1 MLRYKLV
8 PMVTLLVAATLL
20 VAQDEGKLTSG
31 PKAGALVPTPFESFN
46 MNGPAK
52 DRPHCLICQFGLSPT
67 VLVFAKEPA
76 DGKDAPL
83 TELAKKLDELTTE
96 FEDRNFSAGIV
107 IISPDGRDSTNNAS
121 EKEARNLIDE
131 KVKRDKLYD
140 RLKKRAEPL
149 KNAILSFMPEPP
161 KKFNINAKADVT
173 VVYYERMKVVD
184 NWAFGPDQMRAEDV
198 DAIVKKVRDTV
209 PRKKKTAK

>member
-1 MLRYKLV
+1 MLRYNLAG
-8 PMVTLLVAATLL
+8 MATLFVIATLL

-31 PKAGALVPTPFESFN
+31 PKRGAFLPTPFESFN
-46 MNGPAK
+46 VNGPAK
-52 DRPHCLICQFGLSPT
+52 DRPHCMICQFGLSPT

-76 DGKDAPL
+76 DGKDAAFV
-83 TELAKKLDELTTE
+83 ELAKKLDELTTE

-107 IISPDGRDSTNNAS
+107 VISPDARDSTNNAS
-121 EKEARNLIDE
+121 VKEARNLIDE

-149 KNAILSFMPEPP
+149 KNVIVSFLPEPP
-161 KKFNINAKADVT
+161 QKFNINPKADVT

-184 NWAFGPDQMRAEDV
+184 SWAFGPDQMRMEDV
-198 DAIVKKVRDTV
+198 DAIVKKVRETV
-209 PRKKKTAK
+209 PRKKKS